1 MQYSAAYCD
10 YHVILWVTLLA
21 TLRHVVGRLSLDNPR
36 LRRSLSLDYFRRK
49 EGKPAEK
56 IQLERIN
63 FSLLFWSPVIVT
75 LKSQS

>member
-1 MQYSAAYCD
+1 MWVKSEIYCLSLENKGNT
-10 YHVILWVTLLA
+10 V
-21 TLRHVVGRLSLDNPR
+21 LSLDNPR
-36 LRRSLSLDYFRRK
+36 LRRSLSFDYFRRK